1 MWSTILDTG
10 YKIIKKSAETD
21 QHLIHKNINKTFSV
35 DYANLM
41 EQNLIGV
48 LDPIQ
53 GGGQK
58 KNPTSFSPVTSKM
71 VGISLQNFFT
81 LILNAIAI
89 LV

>member
-1 MWSTILDTG
+1 
-10 YKIIKKSAETD
+10 
-21 QHLIHKNINKTFSV
+21 
-35 DYANLM
+35 M

-48 LDPIQ
+48 LDHIQ
-53 GGGQK
+53 GGGK

-81 LILNAIAI
+81 FILNAIAI